1 MLHINDL
8 TFRIEGRLL
17 LDQATA
23 ALPTGQKVG
32 LVGRNGTGKSTLLK
46 LILGLLSSET
56 GSISIPRRARIG
68 TVAQEAPGG
77 DTSLI
82 DTVLVA
88 DIERTELLT
97 EAETVSD
104 PDRIAEIHNRL
115 ADIDAHTAPS
125 RAATILSGLG
135 FSDEAQ
141 KGPCGGLSG
150 GWRMRVALAAALFA
164 APDVLL
170 LDEPTNYLDLEGVI
184 WLKQYL
190 RSYRHTILIVSHDRD
205 LLNESVNAILHL
217 DQRKLTLYQGNYDN
231 FERMR
236 REKQALQLSLKKK
249 QDDQRRHM
257 EAFVNRFRA
266 QATKA
271 RQAQSRLKA
280 LARLQPIADI
290 VEERSASFHFPK
302 AQKILNPPL
311 VRLEGAS
318 VGYEPGKPILRD
330 INLRIDGDDR
340 IALLGANGN
349 GKSTFAKLLCGH
361 LQVEDGHMRHH
372 KKMEVAYFAQHQSD
386 ELDEDWTPYDYFI
399 RLMPDSTQAQ
409 RRARLGQYGF
419 GIDHANTKCS
429 KLSGGEKARLL
440 FALAAFKGPHVLV
453 LDEPTNHLDVDAR
466 EALIHAINDFEGA
479 VILIAH
485 DRHLIETCV
494 DRLWLVRGGTVGPFD
509 GDLDDYTRIILEDA
523 KLARKKKPESNQAD
537 KKAASQNDSR
547 QDRKSRAL
555 ARDGLLPLKS
565 KIQKAESQIK
575 KLQGKLEVIDRALAV
590 PGLYKSDPKQAQGFN
605 KLRTKLVKDV
615 EDKEL
620 EWLGLQEELE
630 GMRAAM

>member
-17 LDQATA
+17 IDHATA

-77 DTSLI
+77 DTSLL

-88 DIERTELLT
+88 DVERSKLLQ

-115 ADIDAHTAPS
+115 ADIDAHTATS

-135 FSDEAQ
+135 FSEQAQ
-141 KGPCGGLSG
+141 QGPCGGLSG

-164 APDVLL
+164 EPDVLL

-190 RSYRHTILIVSHDRD
+190 RNYRHTILIVSHDRD

-217 DQRKLTLYQGNYDN
+217 DQRKLTLYQGNYDT

-236 REKQALQLSLKKK
+236 REKQALQLKLKKK

-257 EAFVNRFRA
+257 EAFVTRFRA
-266 QATKA
+266 QANKA

-302 AQKILNPPL
+302 ATKHLNPPL

-361 LQVEDGHMRHH
+361 LQVEEGHMRHH
-372 KKMEVAYFAQHQSD
+372 KKMQVAYFAQHQSD
-386 ELDEDWTPYDYFI
+386 ELDADWTPYDYFTK
-399 RLMPDSTQAQ
+399 LLPDATQAQ

-419 GIDHANTKCS
+419 GIEHSNTKCN

-440 FALAAFKGPHVLV
+440 FALAAFHGPHILV

-485 DRHLIETCV
+485 DRHLVETCV
-494 DRLWLVRGGTVGPFD
+494 DRLWLVRGGTVAPFD
-509 GDLDDYTRIILEDA
+509 GDLDDYTRIILDDA
-523 KLARKKKPESNQAD
+523 KTARKKNSESGQKD
-537 KKAASQNDSR
+537 KAAGSQTDSR
-547 QDRKSRAL
+547 QDRKNRAL
-555 ARDGLLPLKS
+555 ARDALVPLKA
-565 KIQKAESQIK
+565 KIHKAEAKVK
-575 KLQGKLEVIDRALAV
+575 KLQKNLTVVDRALAV
-590 PGLYKSDPKQAQGFN
+590 PNLYQKDPKQAEEFS
-605 KLRTKLVKDV
+605 KLRAKLVRDIDIAETV
-615 EDKEL
+615 WLELSDEL
-620 EWLGLQEELE
+620 ERL
-630 GMRAAM
+630 RD

>member
-17 LDQATA
+17 LESATA

-46 LILGLLSSET
+46 LILGLLSPET
-56 GSISIPRRARIG
+56 GTISIPRRARIG

-77 DTSLI
+77 NTSLL

-88 DIERTELLT
+88 DQERTTLLH
-97 EAETVSD
+97 EAETATD
-104 PDRIAEIHNRL
+104 PDRIAYIHNRL
-115 ADIDAHTAPS
+115 ADIEAHTAPS

-135 FSDEAQ
+135 FSESAQ
-141 KGPCGGLSG
+141 LGPCGGLSG

-190 RSYRHTILIVSHDRD
+190 RNYRHTVLIVSHDRD
-205 LLNESVNAILHL
+205 LLNEAVNAILHL
-217 DQRKLTLYQGNYDN
+217 DQRKLTLYQGNYDD

-236 REKQALQLSLKKK
+236 REKQALQLKLKKK

-257 EAFVNRFRA
+257 EAFVDRFRA
-266 QATKA
+266 SANKA

-280 LARLQPIADI
+280 LSKLQPIADI
-290 VEERSASFHFPK
+290 VEDRSASFHFPK
-302 AQKILNPPL
+302 AEKILNPPL
-311 VRLEGAS
+311 VRLEHAS

-372 KKMEVAYFAQHQSD
+372 SKMEVAYFAQHQSD
-386 ELDEDWTPYDYFI
+386 ELDDELTPYDYFTK
-399 RLMPDSTQAQ
+399 LLPDSTQSQ
-409 RRARLGQYGF
+409 RRAKLGQYGF
-419 GIDHANTKCS
+419 GIEHSNTNCS

-440 FALAAFKGPHVLV
+440 FALASFHGPHILV

-466 EALIHAINDFEGA
+466 EALIHAINEFEGA

-485 DRHLIETCV
+485 DRHLVETCV
-494 DRLWLVRGGTVGPFD
+494 DRLWLVRGGTVAPFD
-509 GDLDDYTRIILEDA
+509 GDLDDYTRIILDDA
-523 KLARKKKPESNQAD
+523 KMARKKKPQSEQAA
-537 KKAASQNDSR
+537 KAQSLQTDSK

-575 KLQGKLEVIDRALAV
+575 KLQHKLSVVDRALAV
-590 PGLYKSDPKQAQGFN
+590 PNLYKTDPKQANEFN
-605 KLRTKLVKDV
+605 KLRAKLAADV
-615 EDKEL
+615 ESKEV
-620 EWLGLQEELE
+620 EWLGMQEELE
-630 GMRAAM
+630 SLRA

>member
-17 LDQATA
+17 LDHATA

-46 LILGLLSSET
+46 LILGQLNSET
-56 GSISIPRRARIG
+56 GTISIPRRARIG

-77 DTSLI
+77 KTSLI
-82 DTVLVA
+82 DTVLAA
-88 DIERTELLT
+88 DVERTNLMA
-97 EAETVSD
+97 EAETASD

-135 FSDEAQ
+135 FSEAAQ
-141 KGPCGGLSG
+141 NGACGDLSG

-164 APDVLL
+164 EPDVLL
-170 LDEPTNYLDLEGVI
+170 LDEPTNYLDIEGVI

-190 RSYRHTILIVSHDRD
+190 RNYRHTIVVVSHDRD

-231 FERMR
+231 FERIR
-236 REKQALQLSLKKK
+236 REKQALQLKLKKK

-257 EAFVNRFRA
+257 EAFVDRFRA
-266 QATKA
+266 SATKA

-280 LARLQPIADI
+280 LAKLQPIADI

-318 VGYEPGKPILRD
+318 VGYEPGKPVLRD

-361 LQVEDGHMRHH
+361 LQVDDGHMRHH

-386 ELDEDWTPYDYFI
+386 ELEGDATPYDYFVK
-399 RLMPDSTQAQ
+399 LMPDATQAQ
-409 RRARLGQYGF
+409 RRAKLGQYGF
-419 GIDHANTKCS
+419 GIEHANTTCS

-440 FALAAFKGPHVLV
+440 FALAAFHGPHVLV

-485 DRHLIETCV
+485 DRHLVETCV
-494 DRLWLVRGGTVGPFD
+494 DRLWLVRGGTVAPFD
-509 GDLDDYTRIILEDA
+509 GDLDDYTRIILDDA
-523 KLARKKKPESNQAD
+523 KLARKTKPESNQSG
-537 KKAASQNDSR
+537 KAKTSQEDSR
-547 QDRKSRAL
+547 QNRKARAL
-555 ARDGLLPLKS
+555 ARDGLVPLKS
-565 KIQKAESQIK
+565 KIQKTESQIS
-575 KLQGKLEVIDRALAV
+575 KLQEKIIVIDRALAV
-590 PGLYKSDPKQAQGFN
+590 PGLYKSDPKQAQEFSR
-605 KLRTKLVKDV
+605 LRAKLVHDV
-615 EDKEL
+615 ESKEA
-620 EWLGLQEELE
+620 EWLSLQEELE
-630 GMRAAM
+630 GLRA